1 MLMRMMRVVI
11 IGMQTLTVASLYD
24 GEAITVKKV
33 EHIHICF
40 LDLLNFVFHGLVH
53 SKGVRFVVVLL
64 NLLLALFMGWRL

>member
-24 GEAITVKKV
+24 GEAITVKEV

-40 LDLLNFVFHGLVH
+40 LSELF
-53 SKGVRFVVVLL
+53 VLL
-64 NLLLALFMGWRL
+64 HR